1 MREVDITNSV
11 AIPVVLKTK
20 KINSDEVITQ
30 ETEELRQKYPQ
41 LNTKLENID
50 IVGNS
55 PKLSSVVISEESLT
69 GELPSEYGETR
80 IVIQARDPHW
90 AWAYWEFSSIEQKKL
105 EIELGAF
112 EYAHTQLFLKV
123 FNKTLNYSYDIKLP
137 ENCENWYL
145 SLNDSDCD
153 YYVQLCIK
161 IPTTGVKVLATS
173 QTIHLPTDKVSEN
186 LAEWVPANPPKEK
199 ENNELLNESEHKEIS
214 KSELKDRI
222 EIIDNFELHKVIDS
236 DSKTDLP
243 TIGSSDELLK
253 INK

>member
-1 MREVDITNSV
+1 MSGIDIANSV
-11 AIPVVLKTK
+11 AIPVNL
-20 KINSDEVITQ
+20 KINQPIS
-30 ETEELRQKYPQ
+30 EESERILQKYPQ
-41 LNTKLENID
+41 LNTTIENVD

-55 PKLSSVVISEESLT
+55 PKLSTVVITEESLT

-90 AWAYWEFSSIEQKKL
+90 VWAYWEFSSIERKKL

-123 FNKTLNYSYDIKLP
+123 FNKSLDYTFEILLP
-137 ENCENWYL
+137 ENCDNWYL

-153 YYVQLCIK
+153 YFVQLCIK

-186 LAEWVPANPPKEK
+186 LAEWVPANPPKEEEK
-199 ENNELLNESEHKEIS
+199 NIELLNESEPKEIS
-214 KSELKDRI
+214 KSELKERI

-236 DSKTDLP
+236 DSKTELP
-243 TIGSSDELLK
+243 SISSSDELLK
-253 INK
+253 R